1 MILLKCTKNTFQKMK
16 FQKNKKMDVQTVL
29 ILLIIGLCAGILS
42 GVIGIGGG
50 IIIVPSL
57 VYFIGFSQ
65 RTAQGTSLA
74 ILLLPIGLLG
84 VIQFYK
90 AGYVDIKV
98 TAVISL
104 AFFIGSY
111 FGSRIALT
119 ISQEILKKCF
129 AVLLIVIAVKMIFF
143 DKATSVSN
151 KNNPGVSKHPSS

>member
-1 MILLKCTKNTFQKMK
+1 MEL
-16 FQKNKKMDVQTVL
+16 QTVL
-29 ILLIIGLCAGILS
+29 ILLLIGLFAGVLS

-50 IIIVPSL
+50 IVIVPAL

-65 RTAQGTSLA
+65 KTAQGTSLA

-90 AGYVDIKV
+90 AGYVDVKV
-98 TAVISL
+98 TAVIAL

-119 ISQEILKKCF
+119 VSQEILKKCF
-129 AVLLIVIAVKMIFF
+129 AVLLIIIAVKMLVF
-143 DKATSVSN
+143 DKKHLEKKDVNATTTHIS
-151 KNNPGVSKHPSS
+151 

>member
-1 MILLKCTKNTFQKMK
+1 MNISQKTIP
-16 FQKNKKMDVQTVL
+16 NNPKKMDLQTL
-29 ILLIIGLCAGILS
+29 FILLLIGLGAGVLS

-50 IIIVPSL
+50 IVIVPAL

-65 RTAQGTSLA
+65 KTAQGTSLA

-84 VIQFYK
+84 VLQFYK

-98 TAVISL
+98 TAVIAF

-119 ISQEILKKCF
+119 VSQEILKKCF
-129 AVLLIVIAVKMIFF
+129 AVLLLVIGIKMLFF
-143 DKATSVSN
+143 DKP
-151 KNNPGVSKHPSS
+151 KNEVDNISSQTTPSFIK

>member
-1 MILLKCTKNTFQKMK
+1 MSVSLKPTANKR
-16 FQKNKKMDVQTVL
+16 KKMDTQTVL
-29 ILLIIGLCAGILS
+29 ILLLIGLAAGVLS

-50 IIIVPSL
+50 IVIVPAL

-90 AGYVDIKV
+90 AGYVDIRV
-98 TAVISL
+98 TAVIAL

-119 ISQEILKKCF
+119 VPQEILKKCF
-129 AVLLIVIAVKMIFF
+129 AVLIIIIGIKMLFF
-143 DKATSVSN
+143 DKQVADEDKLLHNQTTETTS
-151 KNNPGVSKHPSS
+151 

>member
-1 MILLKCTKNTFQKMK
+1 MNISPKTIPN
-16 FQKNKKMDVQTVL
+16 NPKKMDLQTVL
-29 ILLIIGLCAGILS
+29 ILLLIGLTAGVLS

-50 IIIVPSL
+50 IIIVPAL

-84 VIQFYK
+84 VMQFYK

-98 TAVISL
+98 TAVIAL

-119 ISQEILKKCF
+119 VPQDILKKCF
-129 AVLLIVIAVKMIFF
+129 AVLLLVIGIKMLFF
-143 DKATSVSN
+143 DKHIEDSETDSSSPTTSVL
-151 KNNPGVSKHPSS
+151 KY

>member
-1 MILLKCTKNTFQKMK
+1 
-16 FQKNKKMDVQTVL
+16 MDTQIIL
-29 ILLIIGLCAGILS
+29 ILLLIGLVAGVLS

-50 IIIVPSL
+50 IVIVPAL
-57 VYFIGFSQ
+57 VYFIWFSQ

-90 AGYVDIKV
+90 AGYVDVKV
-98 TAVISL
+98 TAIIAL

-119 ISQEILKKCF
+119 VPQELLKKCF
-129 AVLLIVIAVKMIFF
+129 AVLLMVIGIKMLFF
-143 DKATSVSN
+143 DKPSTHSKGISSATTSSVS
-151 KNNPGVSKHPSS
+151 K

>member
-1 MILLKCTKNTFQKMK
+1 MNISQKK
-16 FQKNKKMDVQTVL
+16 TTNNQKKMDLQTVL
-29 ILLIIGLCAGILS
+29 ILLIIGLVAGVLS
-42 GVIGIGGG
+42 GIIGIGGG
-50 IIIVPSL
+50 IVIVPAL

-98 TAVISL
+98 TAVIAL

-119 ISQEILKKCF
+119 VSQDLLKKCF
-129 AVLLIVIAVKMIFF
+129 AVLIIVIGIKMLFF
-143 DKATSVSN
+143 DKHIN
-151 KNNPGVSKHPSS
+151 ESKSPSASTASSRINY

>member
-1 MILLKCTKNTFQKMK
+1 MNISPKTIRN
-16 FQKNKKMDVQTVL
+16 NPKKMDLQTVF
-29 ILLIIGLCAGILS
+29 ILLLIGLVAGILS
-42 GVIGIGGG
+42 GVVGIGGG
-50 IIIVPSL
+50 IVIVPAL

-98 TAVISL
+98 TAVIAL

-119 ISQEILKKCF
+119 VSQEILKKCF
-129 AVLLIVIAVKMIFF
+129 AVLLLAIGIKMLFF
-143 DKATSVSN
+143 DKHIN
-151 KNNPGVSKHPSS
+151 DSKTLSSPTTAAVTK

>member
-1 MILLKCTKNTFQKMK
+1 MNISPKKISN
-16 FQKNKKMDVQTVL
+16 NPKKMDLQIIF
-29 ILLIIGLCAGILS
+29 ILLLIGLVAGVLS
-42 GVIGIGGG
+42 GIIGIGGG
-50 IIIVPSL
+50 IVIVPAL

-98 TAVISL
+98 TAIISL
-104 AFFIGSY
+104 AFFLGSY

-119 ISQEILKKCF
+119 VPQEILKKYF
-129 AVLLIVIAVKMIFF
+129 AVLLLIIAIKMLFF
-143 DKATSVSN
+143 DKPE
-151 KNNPGVSKHPSS
+151 NNPQNNSSSTAASTIK

>member
-1 MILLKCTKNTFQKMK
+1 MSISLKPTANKR
-16 FQKNKKMDVQTVL
+16 KKMDIETVL
-29 ILLIIGLCAGILS
+29 ILLLIGLAAGVLS

-50 IIIVPSL
+50 IVIVPAL

-90 AGYVDIKV
+90 AGYVDVRV
-98 TAVISL
+98 TAVIAL

-119 ISQEILKKCF
+119 VPQEILKKSF
-129 AVLLIVIAVKMIFF
+129 AVLIIIIGIKMLFF
-143 DKATSVSN
+143 DKQVADEDKILHNQTTETT
-151 KNNPGVSKHPSS
+151 G

>member
-1 MILLKCTKNTFQKMK
+1 MDLQIIFILL
-16 FQKNKKMDVQTVL
+16 L
-29 ILLIIGLCAGILS
+29 IGLVAGVLS
-42 GVIGIGGG
+42 GIIGIGGG
-50 IIIVPSL
+50 IVIVPAL

-98 TAVISL
+98 TAIISL
-104 AFFIGSY
+104 AFFLGSY

-119 ISQEILKKCF
+119 VPQEILKKYF
-129 AVLLIVIAVKMIFF
+129 AVLLLIIAIKMLFF
-143 DKATSVSN
+143 DKPE
-151 KNNPGVSKHPSS
+151 NNPQNNSSSTAASTIK

>member
-1 MILLKCTKNTFQKMK
+1 MNIFPKIISN
-16 FQKNKKMDVQTVL
+16 NPKKMDLQTL
-29 ILLIIGLCAGILS
+29 FILLLIGLGAGVLS

-50 IIIVPSL
+50 IVIVPAL

-65 RTAQGTSLA
+65 KTAQGTSLA

-84 VIQFYK
+84 VLQFYK

-98 TAVISL
+98 TAVIAL

-119 ISQEILKKCF
+119 VSQEILKKSF
-129 AVLLIVIAVKMIFF
+129 AVLLLVIGIKMLFF
-143 DKATSVSN
+143 DKPKNETQNISSQTTTSFI
-151 KNNPGVSKHPSS
+151 K

>member
-1 MILLKCTKNTFQKMK
+1 MNISQKTIP
-16 FQKNKKMDVQTVL
+16 NNPKKMDLQTVF
-29 ILLIIGLCAGILS
+29 ILLLIGLGAGILS

-50 IIIVPSL
+50 IVIVPAL

-98 TAVISL
+98 TAFIAL
-104 AFFIGSY
+104 AFFVGSY

-119 ISQEILKKCF
+119 VPQETLKKYF
-129 AVLLIVIAVKMIFF
+129 AVLLLVIGVKMLFF
-143 DKATSVSN
+143 DKQKNETKNISSPTTTSVI
-151 KNNPGVSKHPSS
+151 K

>member
-1 MILLKCTKNTFQKMK
+1 MEL
-16 FQKNKKMDVQTVL
+16 QTVL
-29 ILLIIGLCAGILS
+29 ILLLIGLFAGVLS

-50 IIIVPSL
+50 IVIVPAL

-90 AGYVDIKV
+90 AGYVDVKV
-98 TAVISL
+98 TAVIAL

-119 ISQEILKKCF
+119 ISQDVLKKGF
-129 AVLLIVIAVKMIFF
+129 AVLLILIAIKMLFF
-143 DKATSVSN
+143 DTPQ
-151 KNNPGVSKHPSS
+151 KNIDKNTTASTTLIT

>member
-1 MILLKCTKNTFQKMK
+1 MIQ
-16 FQKNKKMDVQTVL
+16 QKNKKMDVQMVL
-29 ILLIIGLCAGILS
+29 ILLLIGLFAGVLS

-50 IIIVPSL
+50 IVIVPAL

-90 AGYVDIKV
+90 AGYVDVKV
-98 TAVISL
+98 TAVIAL

-119 ISQEILKKCF
+119 ISQEVLKKCF
-129 AVLLIVIAVKMIFF
+129 AILLIIIAVKMLFI
-143 DKATSVSN
+143 DKREVGTDKDNRTADTHIS
-151 KNNPGVSKHPSS
+151 

>member
-1 MILLKCTKNTFQKMK
+1 MNISQKTTANKPKKMELQTVFILL
-16 FQKNKKMDVQTVL
+16 L
-29 ILLIIGLCAGILS
+29 IGLAAGVLS

-50 IIIVPSL
+50 IIIVPAL
-57 VYFIGFSQ
+57 VYLIGFSQ

-98 TAVISL
+98 TAVIAL
-104 AFFIGSY
+104 AFFVGSY

-119 ISQEILKKCF
+119 VPQDILKKTF
-129 AVLLIVIAVKMIFF
+129 AILLLVIGIKMLFF
-143 DKATSVSN
+143 DKHVADVEPTTTNTV
-151 KNNPGVSKHPSS
+151 KNIL